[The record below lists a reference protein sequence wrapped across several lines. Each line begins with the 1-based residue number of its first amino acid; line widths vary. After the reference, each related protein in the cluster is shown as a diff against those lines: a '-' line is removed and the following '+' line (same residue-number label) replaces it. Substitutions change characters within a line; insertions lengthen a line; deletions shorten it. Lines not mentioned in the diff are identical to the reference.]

1 MLFGSAQ
8 PRGFMRSADAV
19 HSFSIGAGHARLMRR
34 ELGELA
40 AEAVR
45 AKPCALQDAAGRV
58 EACPEEGCPFWE
70 EGGAVLESGCAIERL
85 SLDLARR
92 PELAQH
98 LLEIR
103 LELDRARHGGDARS
117 LFYRLGR

>member
-1 MLFGSAQ
+1 MLF
-8 PRGFMRSADAV
+8 RGRCLCFTRSADAV
-19 HSFSIGAGHARLMRR
+19 HSFSIRAAHTRLMKR
-34 ELGELA
+34 EL

-45 AKPCALQDAAGRV
+45 AAKSCALQDAAGRV
-58 EACPEEGCPFWE
+58 EACPGEGCPFWE
-70 EGGAVLESGCAIERL
+70 EGGAVLEGGCAIERL

-92 PELAQH
+92 PELTQY

-103 LELDRARHGGDARS
+103 LGLDRARRGGDGRS